1 MEPVQPVASWG
12 FAMDPASLTA
22 PPIALCLGGMDPSG
36 GAGLIRDALSVAEL
50 GCHPMTVS
58 LAETL
63 QNGLGCSRIEPPSMD
78 PVLRLESLA
87 PHLAGRWGV
96 KLGLCALAPPVFHR
110 LCATLAHLAPP
121 VRIWDPILA
130 PSAGVGLH
138 DGEDLRRM
146 AKALLP
152 AGGWVVSPNRG
163 EAAAFA
169 GLPPEAIAG
178 AAPDR
183 LARPWLEAG
192 AAAVWLKGGHAE
204 GDRVQDLW
212 ITLAGMEAL
221 EPSPRLPGARRG
233 TGCLLAAT
241 WLALRLGG
249 LQPQAAAVESARR
262 LRERWARAWRPG
274 GVGRV
279 MFAPDPSSLPS
290 ERPRLA
296 PEPQ

>member
-1 MEPVQPVASWG
+1 
-12 FAMDPASLTA
+12 MDQVTATA

-36 GAGLIRDALSVAEL
+36 GAGLIRDALSVAAL

-78 PVLRLESLA
+78 PVLRLEALA

-96 KLGLCALAPPVFHR
+96 KLGLCALDPAIFNR
-110 LCATLAHLAPP
+110 LCAALTHLAPQ

-138 DGEDLRRM
+138 DGEALRRM

-152 AGGWVVSPNRG
+152 EGGWVVSPNRG
-163 EAAAFA
+163 EAAACA
-169 GLPPEAIAG
+169 GLPPQAIREAD
-178 AAPDR
+178 PNQ
-183 LARPWLEAG
+183 LAQPWLEAG

-212 ITLAGMEAL
+212 ITPEGIEGLA
-221 EPSPRLPGARRG
+221 SVPRLPGTRRG
-233 TGCLLAAT
+233 TGCMLAAT
-241 WLALRLGG
+241 WLALRLRG
-249 LQPQAAAVESARR
+249 LDSRAAAVEAARR
-262 LRERWARAWRPG
+262 LRERWDQAWVPG
-274 GVGRV
+274 GAGRAV
-279 MFAPDPSSLPS
+279 FAPESL
-290 ERPRLA
+290 
-296 PEPQ
+296 